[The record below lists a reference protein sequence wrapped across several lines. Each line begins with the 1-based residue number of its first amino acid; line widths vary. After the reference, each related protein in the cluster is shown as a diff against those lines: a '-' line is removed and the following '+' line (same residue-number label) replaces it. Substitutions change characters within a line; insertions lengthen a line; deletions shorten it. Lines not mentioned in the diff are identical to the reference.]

1 VTAQLEL
8 RPCAQC
14 ATLFMPRRGS
24 QEFCSAKCR
33 QAYHVDRGATGKV
46 SGVRRL
52 VRGVS
57 VVVRLSGPA
66 AEHALGFKLGAR
78 VRLVRSND

>member
-1 VTAQLEL
+1 MSAPAQAEI

-14 ATLFMPRRGS
+14 ATMFAARRDT

-57 VVVRLSGPA
+57 LPLPLPSVSRCGPRAVVA
-66 AEHALGFKLGAR
+66 ARGDDK
-78 VRLVRSND
+78 